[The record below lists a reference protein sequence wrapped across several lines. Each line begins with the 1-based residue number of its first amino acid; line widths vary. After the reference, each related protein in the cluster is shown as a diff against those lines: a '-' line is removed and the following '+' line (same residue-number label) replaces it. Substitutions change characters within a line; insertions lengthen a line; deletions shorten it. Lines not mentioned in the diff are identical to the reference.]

1 MGNKIVVLVG
11 ASGSGK
17 TTIGKELEELGVR
30 SLLSFTTRELR
41 EGEYNMIDY
50 RFINDIELGHQ
61 ILLDNVIEMTKYN
74 GNTYGLLREDVK
86 SAMGNGSDVYFI
98 CDKNGASQIK
108 EMYPEQC
115 VTIFLKTDVKT
126 MIDRMR
132 RRGDDSE
139 SILSRVYNA
148 VSNNELEFDT
158 SIHDYCLMRNT
169 KRRADPADDAGLILE
184 IARGI
189 YYGGTYCDNRKN

>member
-1 MGNKIVVLVG
+1 MSKIIVLVG

-30 SLLSFTTRELR
+30 SLLSFTTREPR
-41 EGEYNMIDY
+41 EGEYNMVDY
-50 RFINDIELGHQ
+50 RFISIAELGNR
-61 ILLDNVIEMTKYN
+61 LCEGDVVEMTKYN

-86 SAMGNGSDVYFI
+86 SAMGNGNDVYFI

-139 SILSRVYNA
+139 SILSRVYHA

-169 KRRADPADDAGLILE
+169 KRRVGPADYAGLIIE

-189 YYGGTYCDNRKN
+189 YYGGTYCDN

>member
-1 MGNKIVVLVG
+1 MENLSKIIVLVG

-17 TTIGKELEELGVR
+17 STIGKELEELGVKN
-30 SLLSFTTRELR
+30 LLSFTTRAPR
-41 EGEYNMIDY
+41 EGEYNMVDY

-61 ILLDNVIEMTKYN
+61 ILLDNVIEMTNYN
-74 GNTYGLLREDVK
+74 GNTYGLIRKDVEYAMED
-86 SAMGNGSDVYFI
+86 GNDVYFI
-98 CDKNGASQIK
+98 CDKNGAEQIS
-108 EMYPEQC
+108 EMYQKQC

-139 SILSRVYNA
+139 SILSRVYHA

-158 SIHDYCLMRNT
+158 SIHDYCLMCNT
-169 KRRADPADDAGLILE
+169 KRRVDPADDAGLILE
-184 IARGI
+184 IARGT
-189 YYGGTYCDNRKN
+189 YYGGTYCDN

>member
-1 MGNKIVVLVG
+1 MSKIIVLVG

-30 SLLSFTTRELR
+30 SLLSFTTREPR
-41 EGEYNMIDY
+41 EGEYNMVDY
-50 RFINDIELGHQ
+50 RFISIAELGNR
-61 ILLDNVIEMTKYN
+61 LCEGDVVEMTKYN

-86 SAMGNGSDVYFI
+86 SAMGNGNDVYFI

-169 KRRADPADDAGLILE
+169 KRRVDPADDAGLILE

>member
-1 MGNKIVVLVG
+1 MSKIIVLVG

-30 SLLSFTTRELR
+30 SLLSFTTREPR
-41 EGEYNMIDY
+41 EGEYNMVDY
-50 RFINDIELGHQ
+50 RFISIAELGNR
-61 ILLDNVIEMTKYN
+61 LCEGDVVEMTKYN

-86 SAMGNGSDVYFI
+86 SAMGNGNDVYFI

-139 SILSRVYNA
+139 SILSRVYHA

-158 SIHDYCLMRNT
+158 SIHDYCLMCNT
-169 KRRADPADDAGLILE
+169 KRRVDPADDAGLILE

-189 YYGGTYCDNRKN
+189 YYGGTYCDNRTN

>member
-1 MGNKIVVLVG
+1 MVG

-30 SLLSFTTRELR
+30 SLLSFTTREPR
-41 EGEYNMIDY
+41 EGEYNMVDY
-50 RFINDIELGHQ
+50 RFISIAELGNR
-61 ILLDNVIEMTKYN
+61 LCEGDVVEMTKYN

-86 SAMGNGSDVYFI
+86 SAMGNGNDVYFI

-139 SILSRVYNA
+139 SILSRVYHA

-169 KRRADPADDAGLILE
+169 KRRVGPADYAGLIIE

-189 YYGGTYCDNRKN
+189 YYGGTYCDN

>member
-1 MGNKIVVLVG
+1 MVG

-30 SLLSFTTRELR
+30 SLLSFTTREPR
-41 EGEYNMIDY
+41 EGEYNMVDY
-50 RFINDIELGHQ
+50 RFISIAELGNR
-61 ILLDNVIEMTKYN
+61 LCEGNVVEMTKYN

-86 SAMGNGSDVYFI
+86 SAMGNGNDVYFI

-148 VSNNELEFDT
+148 VSNNELEFDA
-158 SIHDYCLMRNT
+158 SIHDYCLMCNT
-169 KRRADPADDAGLILE
+169 KRRVDPADDAGLILE

-189 YYGGTYCDNRKN
+189 YYGGTYCDN

>member
-1 MGNKIVVLVG
+1 MNKIIVLVG

-17 TTIGKELEELGVR
+17 TTIGKELEKHGVEN
-30 SLLSFTTRELR
+30 LLSFTTREQR
-41 EGEYNMIDY
+41 SGEQHMVDY
-50 RFINDIELGHQ
+50 RFIGDVELGHQ
-61 ILLDNVIEMTKYN
+61 ILLGNVVEMTEYN
-74 GNTYGLLREDVK
+74 GHKYGLLKRDVDYIM
-86 SAMGNGSDVYFI
+86 SSGNDVYFI

-139 SILSRVYNA
+139 SILSRVYHA

-158 SIHDYCLMRNT
+158 SIHDYCLMCNT
-169 KRRADPADDAGLILE
+169 KRRVDPADDAGLILE

-189 YYGGTYCDNRKN
+189 YYGGTYCDN

>member
-1 MGNKIVVLVG
+1 MASKIIVLVG

-30 SLLSFTTRELR
+30 SLLSFTTREPR
-41 EGEYNMIDY
+41 EGEYNMVDY
-50 RFINDIELGHQ
+50 RFISIAELGNR
-61 ILLDNVIEMTKYN
+61 LCEGDVVEMTKYN

-86 SAMGNGSDVYFI
+86 FAMGNGNDVYFI

-139 SILSRVYNA
+139 SILSRVYHA

-158 SIHDYCLMRNT
+158 SIHDYCLMCNT
-169 KRRADPADDAGLILE
+169 KRRVDPADDAGLILK

>member
-30 SLLSFTTRELR
+30 SLLSFTTREPR
-41 EGEYNMIDY
+41 EGEYNMVDY
-50 RFINDIELGHQ
+50 RFISVAELGNR
-61 ILLDNVIEMTKYN
+61 LCEGDVVEMTKYN

-108 EMYPEQC
+108 EMYPGQC

-139 SILSRVYNA
+139 SILSRVYHA

-158 SIHDYCLMRNT
+158 SIHDYCLMCNT
-169 KRRADPADDAGLILE
+169 NRRVDPADDAGLILE

-189 YYGGTYCDNRKN
+189 YYGGTYCDN

>member
-1 MGNKIVVLVG
+1 MGNKIIVLVG

-17 TTIGKELEELGVR
+17 TTIGKELEKHGVEN
-30 SLLSFTTRELR
+30 LLSFTTREQR
-41 EGEYNMIDY
+41 SGEQHMVDY
-50 RFINDIELGHQ
+50 RFIDEAELGRQ
-61 ILLDNVIEMTKYN
+61 LLMGNVVEMTEYN
-74 GNTYGLLREDVK
+74 GHKYGLLKRDVDYIM
-86 SAMGNGSDVYFI
+86 SSGSDVYFI

-115 VTIFLKTDVKT
+115 VTIFLKSDVKT

-139 SILSRVYNA
+139 SILSRVYHA

-158 SIHDYCLMRNT
+158 SIHDYCLMCNT
-169 KRRADPADDAGLILE
+169 KRRVDPADDAGLILE

-189 YYGGTYCDNRKN
+189 YYGGTYCDNRTN